1 MELTR
6 RILTSFLLRFYL
18 AIDCALAECTRYEIS
33 PRVCCWMRRLLA
45 KKIHLMQLELRWLTY
60 HYVFTT
66 IMCVKLLET
75 AKAALMVQLD
85 YRTVTATTLRFYCVF
100 LCTQSHGR
108 LLYFKHAQRKRR
120 QMKWVL
126 GAPDGTNEDAP
137 AVWCR
142 CRSLYCA
149 DLGDVHLIF
158 HRRSRIALKTQ
169 PSCDRV

>member
-1 MELTR
+1 
-6 RILTSFLLRFYL
+6 
-18 AIDCALAECTRYEIS
+18 
-33 PRVCCWMRRLLA
+33 
-45 KKIHLMQLELRWLTY
+45 
-60 HYVFTT
+60 
-66 IMCVKLLET
+66 MCVKLLET

-169 PSCDRV
+169 PRCDKVHAFKCNFLTCKELTFRVVHPIFFFQNGSYMYRPYLYRCVLPSLEELEQFPICQKNGKEAGH